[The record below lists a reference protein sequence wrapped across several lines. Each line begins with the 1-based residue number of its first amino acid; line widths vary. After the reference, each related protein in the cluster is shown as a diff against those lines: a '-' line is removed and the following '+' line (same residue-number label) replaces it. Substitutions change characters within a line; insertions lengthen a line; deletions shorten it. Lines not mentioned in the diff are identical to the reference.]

1 VTTFYENINTDGGL
15 VLEGRFFSQFLR
27 RKFFMY
33 GEIALRNRQGKIHF
47 LEPPNSI
54 SDQIYERLK
63 QQILHGEIEPG
74 ERLMQIQVAETLRA
88 SRTPVREAFRR
99 LEQDGLVERVP
110 QGGVR
115 VTRPDTETIQE
126 VFGIRKV
133 LEAYAIELACD
144 RITSQEIATLKRFS
158 GQAQELL
165 SSRELGLEA
174 KINRLFELNSQ
185 FHDTIYRASGNS
197 YLLGMINSLR
207 GIVGRLRLLGLR
219 ADSTWS
225 QAWDE
230 HAQLVG
236 FLERKDRASAIRLIQ
251 THLLNGASN
260 VLAGLRMIG
269 SPGIDHMPSSEP
281 SSQGQSRADRPA
293 PG

>member
-1 VTTFYENINTDGGL
+1 
-15 VLEGRFFSQFLR
+15 
-27 RKFFMY
+27 MY

-63 QQILHGEIEPG
+63 QQILHCEIEPG
-74 ERLMQIQVAETLRA
+74 ERLMQIQVAQTLRA

-126 VFGIRKV
+126 VFGIRRV

-144 RITSQEIATLKRFS
+144 RITPQEIAALKQLS
-158 GQAQELL
+158 SQAQQLL
-165 SSRELGLEA
+165 SSRELGLQA
-174 KINRLFELNSQ
+174 KISRLFELNSQ

-197 YLLGMINSLR
+197 YLMAMINSLR
-207 GIVGRLRLLGLR
+207 NIVGRLRLLGLR

-225 QAWDE
+225 RTWDE
-230 HAQLVG
+230 HVQLIG
-236 FLERKDRASAIRLIQ
+236 LLERKDKESAVRVLQ
-251 THLLNGASN
+251 THLVNGASD
-260 VLAGLRMIG
+260 VLSGLKILGEAG
-269 SPGIDHMPSSEP
+269 MPP
-281 SSQGQSRADRPA
+281 IQIRNLP
-293 PG
+293 

>member
-1 VTTFYENINTDGGL
+1 
-15 VLEGRFFSQFLR
+15 
-27 RKFFMY
+27 MY
-33 GEIALRNRQGKIHF
+33 REAILRNKRGDIRF

-63 QQILHGEIEPG
+63 KQILHGEIEPG
-74 ERLMQIQVAETLRA
+74 ERLMQNQVAESLKA

-115 VTRPDTETIQE
+115 VTPLDHETIQE

-144 RITSQEIATLKRFS
+144 RITAEEIASLKRLVS
-158 GQAQELL
+158 QARELL
-165 SSRELGLEA
+165 SSHELGMEM
-174 KINRLFELNSQ
+174 KIKRLFRLNSQ

-197 YLLGMINSLR
+197 YLMGMINSLR
-207 GIVGRLRLLGLR
+207 NIVGRLRLLGLR

-225 QAWDE
+225 RAWDE
-230 HAQLVG
+230 HAQLIEL
-236 FLERKDRASAIRLIQ
+236 LERKDKGSAVRLVQ
-251 THLLNGASN
+251 THLVNGASD
-260 VLAGLRMIG
+260 VLAGLRKIENT
-269 SPGIDHMPSSEP
+269 GINHISDSNLGGD
-281 SSQGQSRADRPA
+281 GQCGVDRPA